1 MKLDDAAKKLS
12 AIGHP
17 IRLQVFRQLMQ
28 VGPQGMAAGDIA
40 KRLKMAPSSLNF
52 HLRALQQCGLVQS
65 SQQGRFVI
73 YTARFE
79 TMTSLLNYLTANCCG
94 GNPCLPISSIAPSN
108 QCPPKQSESSSPQ
121 ISKPTKVESES

>member
-94 GNPCLPISSIAPSN
+94 GNPCLPISSIAPAK
-108 QCPPKQSESSSPQ
+108 QCAPKQSESSLTQ
-121 ISKPTKVESES
+121 NSKPTKVES